1 MGEILLAG
9 KEPQEWPALL
19 RDVIA
24 DCPLQR
30 GIARLERVQDRPLG
44 GLTLDLDRYFTVHAR
59 KRPQVCRKF
68 NADHGNVWTSTETTA
83 GKSRAMGAQLSPA
96 SVDAYTCPPVV
107 PKYTPHESSESTAIA
122 SRNTFT

>member
-1 MGEILLAG
+1 MGQVLLAG

-44 GLTLDLDRYFTVHAR
+44 GLTLDLDRYFAVYAR
-59 KRPQVCRKF
+59 QRPQVCRKF

-83 GKSRAMGAQLSPA
+83 GTIVLRQPFRERLPLVSACPA
-96 SVDAYTCPPVV
+96 AVNA
-107 PKYTPHESSESTAIA
+107 
-122 SRNTFT
+122 

>member
-1 MGEILLAG
+1 MGQVLLAG
-9 KEPQEWPALL
+9 EEPQEWPALL

-30 GIARLERVQDRPLG
+30 GIARLECVQDRPLG
-44 GLTLDLDRYFTVHAR
+44 GLTLDLDRHLAVYAR
-59 KRPQVCRKF
+59 QRPQVRRKL

-96 SVDAYTCPPVV
+96 SVDAYTCPPV
-107 PKYTPHESSESTAIA
+107 
-122 SRNTFT
+122 